1 MKVCQRTGSQ
11 GSRKLPVRFVRFTYC
26 RAATR
31 RVERGGAS
39 HVGAT
44 LRASDMLDMQQ
55 SYCSA
60 GRWLRASGEQ
70 ICAITSHVL
79 AAKIRCAA

>member
-11 GSRKLPVRFVRFTYC
+11 GSRKFASPVRQFTYC
-26 RAATR
+26 REATR
-31 RVERGGAS
+31 RVERGGVS
-39 HVGAT
+39 DVGAT
-44 LRASDMLDMQQ
+44 LRASDVLDMQQ